1 MEKKKIQNGVDL
13 RDSKMW
19 RSSALLGSLVPRFP
33 VCWMDTHPL
42 HTLGSYWFHLCFE
55 DVKTEEHSIMLFQLR
70 LRSQTEMRRDF
81 IVLAYFKQSLLM
93 EQNKNKT
100 HTVIKYYKIFDL
112 LWKPHKV
119 VGVLSKPM
127 FNSGNEVRRF
137 RTSTWAQLL
146 ILSGTREIP
155 LGASCFPPHDV

>member
-1 MEKKKIQNGVDL
+1 MEKKKIQNGMDL

-19 RSSALLGSLVPRFP
+19 RSSALLGSLVPRFT

-55 DVKTEEHSIMLFQLR
+55 DVKIEEHSIMLFQLR

-100 HTVIKYYKIFDL
+100 HTLIKYYKIFDL
-112 LWKPHKV
+112 LEAP
-119 VGVLSKPM
+119 
-127 FNSGNEVRRF
+127 
-137 RTSTWAQLL
+137 
-146 ILSGTREIP
+146 
-155 LGASCFPPHDV
+155 